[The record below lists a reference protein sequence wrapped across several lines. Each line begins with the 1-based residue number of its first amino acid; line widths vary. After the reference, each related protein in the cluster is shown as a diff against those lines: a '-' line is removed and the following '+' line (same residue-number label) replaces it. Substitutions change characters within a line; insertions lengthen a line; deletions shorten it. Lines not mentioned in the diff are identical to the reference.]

1 MHSLIDKIEAEF
13 KKRCLAYS
21 ILACV
26 SAIIFCVLLYISLM
40 FAKPSDFT
48 MYYSWDT
55 PPEIYIYRKYW
66 GMFLSTALISIL
78 IIALLLTITIPF
90 YLIKRQKL
98 DSYFNTLKNKSNLPC
113 DFIYFL
119 RYATLFT
126 SIIWFILTIT
136 FCYDALS
143 ELYPPVLLETVEE
156 NHDIATARHWE
167 DYTYFLFYVFII
179 LGSISALSPPLLS
192 FYFFNKKG
200 RV

>member
-1 MHSLIDKIEAEF
+1 ML
-13 KKRCLAYS
+13 
-21 ILACV
+21 
-26 SAIIFCVLLYISLM
+26 
-40 FAKPSDFT
+40 
-48 MYYSWDT
+48 
-55 PPEIYIYRKYW
+55 
-66 GMFLSTALISIL
+66 LSTALISIL

-113 DFIYFL
+113 DFIYIL

-136 FCYDALS
+136 FCYDTLS

-167 DYTYFLFYVFII
+167 DYTYFLFCLFSVVS
-179 LGSISALSPPLLS
+179 SIFAITPVSLSSYLI
-192 FYFFNKKG
+192 FKG
-200 RV
+200 QK